1 MNDRRQAEGLSS
13 AGTDITSTGLVVI
26 SEGDRSQDDMPGNRR
41 TVSIFKICNIV
52 PRNCKNKRSFRV
64 DEKIFA

>member
-1 MNDRRQAEGLSS
+1 MNDRRLSS

-26 SEGDRSQDDMPGNRR
+26 SEGDRSQDDMTGNRR
-41 TVSIFKICNIV
+41 PVSIFKICNIV